1 MFKGC
6 SVPLFDARAR
16 EEYQVELLGLIR
28 VRDKVRVR
36 VGVRVGS
43 RAGARARARA
53 RARASIGSWG

>member
-1 MFKGC
+1 M
-6 SVPLFDARAR
+6 PLFDARAR

-28 VRDKVRVR
+28 VRVKVRVR

-53 RARASIGSWG
+53 RARASMGPWG